1 MECKE
6 LFIFENG
13 QPLTTPPPQ
22 VSFWAFRLTVACD
35 CHCHRH
41 HGNKMTSYT
50 PNLITVKIDHNFRM
64 DRTFTL
70 AYCTVSLKAQKDTWG
85 GGVVRG

>member
-22 VSFWAFRLTVACD
+22 VSFWAFRLTVPLL
-35 CHCHRH
+35 HR
-41 HGNKMTSYT
+41 
-50 PNLITVKIDHNFRM
+50 
-64 DRTFTL
+64 
-70 AYCTVSLKAQKDTWG
+70 
-85 GGVVRG
+85 VRGKEVHLSINIARIANATL

>member
-22 VSFWAFRLTVACD
+22 VSFWAFRLTVKLTYLTGDEKLKREIKLTHACTDEDRVALD
-35 CHCHRH
+35 C
-41 HGNKMTSYT
+41 
-50 PNLITVKIDHNFRM
+50 IKI
-64 DRTFTL
+64 L
-70 AYCTVSLKAQKDTWG
+70 
-85 GGVVRG
+85 

>member
-22 VSFWAFRLTVACD
+22 VSFWAFRLTVSSTCTCTWKCSISPSLSLALVLGLSQASALAAQRRETRLLVEKK
-35 CHCHRH
+35 HR
-41 HGNKMTSYT
+41 
-50 PNLITVKIDHNFRM
+50 LV
-64 DRTFTL
+64 
-70 AYCTVSLKAQKDTWG
+70 
-85 GGVVRG
+85 

>member
-22 VSFWAFRLTVACD
+22 VSFWAFRLTVGCSLINTV
-35 CHCHRH
+35 R
-41 HGNKMTSYT
+41 NKTRLPT
-50 PNLITVKIDHNFRM
+50 PRGQGESLGGSWESRGKCKESNGVKEDGLGSR
-64 DRTFTL
+64 
-70 AYCTVSLKAQKDTWG
+70 AQT
-85 GGVVRG
+85 

>member
-22 VSFWAFRLTVACD
+22 VSFWAFRLTVAYLYKIEFQPALT
-35 CHCHRH
+35 R
-41 HGNKMTSYT
+41 
-50 PNLITVKIDHNFRM
+50 PNGCKVVIDSRCG
-64 DRTFTL
+64 
-70 AYCTVSLKAQKDTWG
+70 YP
-85 GGVVRG
+85 VVERD

>member
-22 VSFWAFRLTVACD
+22 VSFWAFRLTVSSWQNALPPALATD
-35 CHCHRH
+35 ERR
-41 HGNKMTSYT
+41 GVWD
-50 PNLITVKIDHNFRM
+50 L
-64 DRTFTL
+64 TF
-70 AYCTVSLKAQKDTWG
+70 G
-85 GGVVRG
+85 P

>member
-22 VSFWAFRLTVACD
+22 VSFWAFRLTVQGDDDLGDDDLGGDDRIDVYLEPLGRLLPTLPVHLSQAERGA
-35 CHCHRH
+35 RH
-41 HGNKMTSYT
+41 
-50 PNLITVKIDHNFRM
+50 
-64 DRTFTL
+64 
-70 AYCTVSLKAQKDTWG
+70 
-85 GGVVRG
+85 

>member
-22 VSFWAFRLTVACD
+22 VSFWAFRLTVNSNVVNSKGQYFEYND
-35 CHCHRH
+35 FRYFKH
-41 HGNKMTSYT
+41 MQYFT
-50 PNLITVKIDHNFRM
+50 PDFFFLLMIFKLVKQF
-64 DRTFTL
+64 
-70 AYCTVSLKAQKDTWG
+70 V
-85 GGVVRG
+85 

>member
-22 VSFWAFRLTVACD
+22 VSFWAFRLTVNYQHPKDPGGEAQ
-35 CHCHRH
+35 
-41 HGNKMTSYT
+41 
-50 PNLITVKIDHNFRM
+50 NLGPKNRQI
-64 DRTFTL
+64 
-70 AYCTVSLKAQKDTWG
+70 
-85 GGVVRG
+85 

>member
-22 VSFWAFRLTVACD
+22 VSFWAFRLTVKLKCSPMKRCGFND
-35 CHCHRH
+35 CRSECEQPLGGAESLVARAGHTAGQIYHD
-41 HGNKMTSYT
+41 GGDF
-50 PNLITVKIDHNFRM
+50 DH
-64 DRTFTL
+64 
-70 AYCTVSLKAQKDTWG
+70 V
-85 GGVVRG
+85 